1 MISIIDV
8 KEPFGDLTLRG
19 IPVFRFTYCSIV
31 IPAVSF
37 QQSDP
42 KQLEPLEGIFSM
54 ENINLIARH
63 WHHLP
68 IAEVIELL
76 EGNKEQGLD
85 RFAVEHRLETFG
97 PNAITA
103 KKGQGPLIR
112 FLLQFHQPLIY
123 ILIISGF
130 TTAFLGEWVDS
141 GVIFGVVLVN
151 AFVGYIQEAKAVDA
165 LAALTRT
172 MTTGATVLRQGE
184 KRHIAATE
192 LVPGDI
198 VFLQSGD
205 KVPADMRLFQVR
217 DLQIAESALTG
228 ESVPV
233 AKDHGLHGHETVLAD
248 RRNMV
253 YAATLVTYGQGTGIV
268 TATGD
273 NTEVGRI
280 SQLISTS
287 EALATP
293 LTRKISAFSN
303 VLLYVIMG
311 LAGLTIFVGILRGQT
326 FLDMFMAAVA
336 LAVGAI
342 PEGLPAAVTITLAI
356 GVSRM
361 AKNRA
366 IIRKLPAVETLG
378 STTVICTDKTGTL
391 TENQMTVQEIV
402 VDGMSHTVSGTGY
415 NPLVGTID
423 TLEVADDHSISP
435 ALQECLR
442 AGFLCNDSQLVEE
455 KGVWQVQ
462 GDPTEGA
469 LLTAARKGGLGPETL
484 SAHPRLD
491 TVPFESEHQYMATL
505 HDAGLGAPRLIYLK
519 GAVEAILARCG
530 SQLDTMGNPIPL
542 RAVEIHDAVEAMAA
556 RGLRVLALARKEM
569 APETQDIS
577 HADLLTGLI
586 FLGLQ
591 GMIDPPRPEA
601 IAAVATCQAAGIRVK
616 MITGDHPA
624 TAVAIARQVGLLNLA
639 SNPMM
644 TARNGLIPQAPRTQD
659 KDAPVSF
666 VTKIA
671 PAEERLGETT
681 SVLTGADLAKL
692 SDSEFIDRAEDTA
705 VFARATPEQK
715 LRLVEALQARGQVVA
730 MTGDGVNDAPALKRA
745 DIGVAMGVTGTEVAK
760 EAADMVLTDDNFS
773 SIEAA
778 VEEGRG
784 VFDNLTKFIV
794 WTLPTNLGEGLV
806 ILTAVFLGVTLPIL
820 PVQILWINMTTAG
833 FLGLALAFEP
843 KEPGI
848 MLRPPRA
855 PNAPILTRI
864 VIFRITLV
872 SLLMLGAAF
881 WVFAW
886 EQRVGATL
894 TEARTAAVNVFVMIE
909 LFYLFNCRSL
919 KKTIFQLGFLSNLW
933 VLGGAASMFLLQIAY
948 TYLPV
953 MNRLFQSAP
962 IDLAVWG
969 RITAAGVLVFVIIEI
984 EKWFWGKN
992 S

>member
-1 MISIIDV
+1 MKVD
-8 KEPFGDLTLRG
+8 
-19 IPVFRFTYCSIV
+19 
-31 IPAVSF
+31 
-37 QQSDP
+37 
-42 KQLEPLEGIFSM
+42 
-54 ENINLIARH
+54 NLIARH

-68 IAEVIELL
+68 IEEVAELL
-76 EGNKEQGLD
+76 ESDREQGLD
-85 RFAVEHRLETFG
+85 RFAVEHRQKEFG

-103 KKGQGPLIR
+103 QKGQGPLIR

-123 ILIISGF
+123 ILIASGAI
-130 TTAFLGEWVDS
+130 TAFLGEWVDS

-151 AFVGYIQEAKAVDA
+151 AFVGYIQEAKAVNA
-165 LAALTRT
+165 LAALART
-172 MTTGATVLRQGE
+172 MTTAATVLRQGE
-184 KRHIAATE
+184 KRQIPATE

-205 KVPADMRLFQVR
+205 KVPADLRLFQVR
-217 DLQIAESALTG
+217 DLQIAEAALTG
-228 ESVPV
+228 ESAPV
-233 AKDHGLHGHETVLAD
+233 VKDHGLHGHETVLAD
-248 RRNMV
+248 RHNMA
-253 YAATLVTYGQGTGIV
+253 YASTLVTYGQGKGIV

-273 NTEVGRI
+273 ATEVGRI
-280 SQLISTS
+280 SKLISAA

-293 LTRKISAFSN
+293 LTRKISEFSN
-303 VLLYVIMG
+303 VLLYVILG
-311 LAGLTIFVGILRGQT
+311 LAGLTIVVGLLRGQT

-361 AKNRA
+361 AKKRA

-402 VDGMSHTVSGTGY
+402 AGGQSFTVSGTGY
-415 NPLVGTID
+415 NPLIGAID
-423 TLEVADDHSISP
+423 KLEDVADPGISP
-435 ALQECLR
+435 ALRECLL

-455 KGVWQVQ
+455 EEGWQVQ

-484 SAHPRLD
+484 GVHPRLD

-505 HDAGLGAPRLIYLK
+505 HDGGLGAPRLVYLK
-519 GAVEAILARCG
+519 GAVEAVLARCVT
-530 SQLDTMGNPIPL
+530 QLDRMGNPVPL
-542 RAVEIHDAVEAMAA
+542 RVEDVQEAVEAMAA
-556 RGLRVLALARKEM
+556 KGMRVLAMARAEVG
-569 APETQDIS
+569 PETWAI
-577 HADLLTGLI
+577 HHTDLPTI
-586 FLGLQ
+586 MVFLGLQ

-601 IAAVATCQAAGIRVK
+601 VEAVKICQAAGIRVK
-616 MITGDHPA
+616 MITGDHPV
-624 TAVAIARQVGLLNLA
+624 TAAAIARKVGLYNLG
-639 SNPMM
+639 S
-644 TARNGLIPQAPRTQD
+644 ARGGGVP
-659 KDAPVSF
+659 
-666 VTKIA
+666 
-671 PAEERLGETT
+671 
-681 SVLTGADLAKL
+681 VLTGAELEKL
-692 SDSEFIDRAEDTA
+692 SDSEFIDRAEDTV

-745 DIGVAMGVTGTEVAK
+745 DIGVAMGITGTEVAK

-848 MLRPPRA
+848 MFRPPRQ
-855 PNAPILTRI
+855 PDAPILVNS
-864 VIFRITLV
+864 VIFRIGLV
-872 SLLMLGAAF
+872 SFLMLGAAF
-881 WVFAW
+881 GLFYW
-886 EQRVGATL
+886 ELKIGATL
-894 TEARTAAVNVFVMIE
+894 AEARTAAVNAFVMVE

-919 KKTIFQLGFLSNLW
+919 EKSVFRLGFFSNPW
-933 VLGGAASMFLLQIAY
+933 VLAGSIIMFLLQVAY
-948 TYLPV
+948 THLPV

-969 RITAAGVLVFVIIEI
+969 RTAVAGVVVFVIIEI
-984 EKWFWGKN
+984 EKKLWLRKGKVTT
-992 S
+992 